1 VPNLFACGETACTG
15 VHGANRLASNSLLE
29 GLVFGRRIAETL
41 VARLDEP
48 RPPLPS
54 SPTAAEGVL
63 LDDSDRSEVQRTMSR
78 SAGVLR
84 DLKDLDAAERDLADL
99 ADAAGAAPSTEN
111 WEATNLLTVASALVR
126 AARLREETRGSHWR
140 DDFPDRDDRRWRG
153 HLDTTLSPDGLETR
167 YQPC

>member
-1 VPNLFACGETACTG
+1 
-15 VHGANRLASNSLLE
+15 
-29 GLVFGRRIAETL
+29 
-41 VARLDEP
+41 
-48 RPPLPS
+48 
-54 SPTAAEGVL
+54 
-63 LDDSDRSEVQRTMSR
+63 MSR

-84 DLKDLDAAERDLADL
+84 DLKGLDAAERDLADL
-99 ADAAGAAPSTEN
+99 AAAAGAAPSTEN